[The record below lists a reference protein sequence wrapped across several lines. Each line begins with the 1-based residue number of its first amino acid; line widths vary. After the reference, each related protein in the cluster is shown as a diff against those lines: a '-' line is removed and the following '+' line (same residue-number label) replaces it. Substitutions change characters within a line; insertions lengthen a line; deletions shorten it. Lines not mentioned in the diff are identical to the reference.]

1 MNGSHFLLLEI
12 TTTESLMQKMLSLI
26 SQISL
31 LSNGL
36 KLTRY
41 RFTHKVSVFSVHF
54 FAVINSV
61 KNIQTFT
68 ENWSQL
74 SSSFLKRDPFTNW
87 GWVEFCGMMFQNK
100 TWGWK
105 IETKVEKWIIIVVV
119 VVVRLFWNRS
129 KVGLKLHQEQ
139 KDFSVQIFR
148 VEPMGWT
155 KREMNTD

>member
-61 KNIQTFT
+61 KKYSNVCRKLKPIKFQFP
-68 ENWSQL
+68 EKRSFFKLGL
-74 SSSFLKRDPFTNW
+74 SGIL
-87 GWVEFCGMMFQNK
+87 
-100 TWGWK
+100 
-105 IETKVEKWIIIVVV
+105 
-119 VVVRLFWNRS
+119 WNDVS
-129 KVGLKLHQEQ
+129 KQDLGVK
-139 KDFSVQIFR
+139 
-148 VEPMGWT
+148 
-155 KREMNTD
+155 N